1 MDVRFVSFNN
11 ENNGAPSKDIL
22 QVPVGRIIRARTK
35 SFKDALNGFLFIRL
49 EWILICRNSGWVQ
62 NKIMKESFSICQF

>member
-35 SFKDALNGFLFIRL
+35 SFKDALNGL
-49 EWILICRNSGWVQ
+49 LIH
-62 NKIMKESFSICQF
+62 

>member
-11 ENNGAPSKDIL
+11 ENNGAPSQDIL

-35 SFKDALNGFLFIRL
+35 SFKDALNGL
-49 EWILICRNSGWVQ
+49 LIH
-62 NKIMKESFSICQF
+62 